1 MIRGPLSLIP
11 GVDSLIDVLDRVIDR
26 GVRVDP
32 LACAVF
38 ADIALIASPRRF
50 AVTRPDEYATPCERP
65 PIGIAV
71 GHPPAELRPFSLAD
85 SLHRRVAM
93 KPRPVG
99 SLQKS
104 RELRSRLRAR

>member
-1 MIRGPLSLIP
+1 MIRGAFSLIP
-11 GVDSLIDVLDRVIDR
+11 GVESLIDVLDRVIDR

-50 AVTRPDEYATPCERP
+50 VVTRSDEYAMPCERP

-71 GHPPAELRPFSLAD
+71 GHPPAELLPLSLAD
-85 SLHRRVAM
+85 SIRREVAM
-93 KPRPVG
+93 KRH
-99 SLQKS
+99 
-104 RELRSRLRAR
+104 R